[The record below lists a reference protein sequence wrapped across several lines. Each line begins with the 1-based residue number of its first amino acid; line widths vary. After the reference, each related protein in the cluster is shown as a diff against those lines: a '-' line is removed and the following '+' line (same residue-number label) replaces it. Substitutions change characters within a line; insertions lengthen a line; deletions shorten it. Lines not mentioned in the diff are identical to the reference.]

1 MCSDVDGMYD
11 QLHRTQED
19 DGSASSRRAFLTA
32 MTMAGGVAMAALPTA
47 RAIAAPPADGPDA
60 SMTPDAALAEIMA
73 GNARFVAGK
82 PTAHLQDLSIIK
94 ARAAEGQWPVV
105 GVLSCA
111 DSRVPVEML
120 FDEYIGRLF
129 VTRIAGN
136 ITTPEIVASLEYG
149 VAVLG
154 LKALVVMGH
163 SNCGAVKAAIDN
175 PEVPGQISALFP
187 AILPALYL
195 ARSKD
200 AAIVTRTNALVQAAT
215 LVNASPVIEEKVKAG
230 TLKVVAAVYDVATGK
245 VDMLPVPADMLMR
258 G

>member
-1 MCSDVDGMYD
+1 MCSDVDCLQD
-11 QLHRTQED
+11 QQHGTQ
-19 DGSASSRRAFLTA
+19 DGEGADPSRRAFLTA
-32 MTMAGGVAMAALPTA
+32 MTLMGGAAMTGLSAAP
-47 RAIAAPPADGPDA
+47 AIAAPSADGPDA
-60 SMTPDAALAEIMA
+60 SLTPDAALAEIMA

-111 DSRVPVEML
+111 DSRVPVEMV

-163 SNCGAVKAAIDN
+163 SSCGAMKAAIDN

-200 AAIVTRTNALVQAAT
+200 PAAVTRTNALVQAAT
-215 LVNASPVIEEKVKAG
+215 LINASPVIEEKVKAD
-230 TLKVVAAVYDVATGK
+230 TLKVVAAVYDVGTGK
-245 VDMLPVPADMLMR
+245 VEMLPLPTDMLIR